1 MEVPMG
7 KDFDDV
13 PQLPEKIVEMGFDDM
28 NVDKPP
34 TEEPEEA
41 DAPTAA

>member
-7 KDFDDV
+7 KDL
-13 PQLPEKIVEMGFDDM
+13 PQLPEEIVEMGFDDM